1 MIITAE
7 MRAKL
12 THPLPA
18 EAVTPHPTKK
28 FLSSIKSI
36 YITERLNEV
45 FGTGAW
51 KIETNMV
58 DKDSKMVVV
67 KVKFSIPAYGIEYE
81 CFGGN
86 DNPDLGDAYKGAT
99 TDALTKIASWLGIGA
114 EVFRGEATKSQ
125 QTQHRPMQQ
134 TAKPHERKPLTT
146 DDIMDSKLLSNI
158 CAWLQRNAQ
167 GRKLEDVIRYY
178 YDCDEETVRCI
189 TNEYLRIYGSI

>member
-1 MIITAE
+1 MEVKTITAE
-7 MRAKL
+7 MLEKL

-36 YITERLNEV
+36 YVTTRLNEV

-51 KIETNMV
+51 KVETNFI
-58 DKDSKMVVV
+58 DKDNKMVVV
-67 KVKFSIPAYGIEYE
+67 KVKFSIPSYGIEYE

-114 EVFRGEATKSQ
+114 EVFRGEAGKTPVKAQ
-125 QTQHRPMQQ
+125 QPPKP
-134 TAKPHERKPLTT
+134 AKKELTM
-146 DDIMDSKLLSNI
+146 DKIMDEAFLKKVVD
-158 CAWLQRNAQ
+158 WLHKNRN
-167 GRKLEDVIRYY
+167 GMKIEDCISYY
-178 YDCDEETVRCI
+178 YEVDHETKDCI
-189 TNEYLRIYGSI
+189 IKEYIRLYENS